1 MANAAGAIVDR
12 RVALEDAFRRFGEAW
27 ANGDAGA
34 LDSLLSPTYTH
45 TDVFGKLSDRA
56 TWLAYA
62 SGRADRTTQVVFRDV
77 RIRVEGDIGIVT
89 GINDL
94 QGSGIRDAADRQSLT
109 LAFSQV
115 WVWRRD
121 RWLREAFQATP
132 VVQAVAS

>member
-1 MANAAGAIVDR
+1 MANAAGANVDR

-27 ANGDAGA
+27 ANGDTSA

-62 SGRADRTTQVVFRDV
+62 SRRTERTTRIEFREV
-77 RIRVEGDIGIVT
+77 RIRIAGDVGIVT

-94 QGSGIRDAADRQSLT
+94 HGGGIRDAADRQSLT
-109 LAFSQV
+109 LAFTQV

-132 VVQAVAS
+132 IVQAVAS